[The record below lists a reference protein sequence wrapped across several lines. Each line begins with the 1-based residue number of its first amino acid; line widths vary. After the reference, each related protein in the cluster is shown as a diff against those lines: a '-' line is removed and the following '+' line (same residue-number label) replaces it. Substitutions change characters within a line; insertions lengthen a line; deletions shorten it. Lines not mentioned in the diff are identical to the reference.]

1 MANRL
6 ANETSPY
13 LLQHKDNPV
22 DWYPW
27 GEEALGRA
35 RDEDRPIL
43 LSVGYSACHWCHVM
57 ERESFEDGETA
68 RMMNEHFVNIKVD
81 REERPDIDSIYM
93 AAVQA
98 LTRHGGWP
106 MTVFLT
112 PEGVPFYG
120 GTYFPPVPAHG
131 MPSFQQLLLS
141 VADAYENR
149 REEVLESAG
158 SVRDFLRAST
168 TAAMPEA
175 GTAGTGLLDLAAG
188 ALLSQLDRRFG
199 GFGAAPKFPQA
210 MNLEVLLRHHHRT
223 GDRSALDGVELTLRR
238 MAEGGIYDQLG
249 GGFARYSVDAY
260 WLVPHF
266 EKMLYDNALLS
277 RLYLETYQAT
287 GDAFYRRI
295 AEETLDYVLR
305 DMTSGEGGFYSA
317 EDADSEGVEGKFYVW
332 TPEELQA
339 VLDPEEAGLA
349 ARYWDVTE
357 RGNFEGKNI
366 LHVPRPP
373 EVVAEEF
380 GLSPEELQR
389 RIGEIRGLLYA
400 AREER
405 VRPGRDEKILAAWNG
420 LMLRSFALA
429 ARITGREDYREAAVR
444 NATFIVEKMKEGG
457 RIHRSYKDGRAR
469 FNGYLEDYAM
479 VADGLVAVY
488 EATFETRWLVEADA
502 LMDAV
507 SELFWDEE
515 RRAFYDTPADHEELV
530 TRPRDVYDNA
540 APSGTSVA
548 TEVLLKLALLLDRA
562 DYRQRA
568 EDILG
573 ELAGGMEKI
582 PGAFGRLLCA
592 LDFSTS
598 EPREVA
604 IVGALEAA
612 DTAALLDEVYSP
624 YLPNKV
630 VAGRDPEDDEAGGLI
645 PLLTQRGAREGK
657 ATAYVCVRYACQVP
671 TTDAREL
678 ARQLGTKHAPVSARS
693 DLASLSAVRFV
704 ALLYFGLL
712 PKNCAVYYRV
722 AATAPLVGLPFS
734 RATRCPTGKSSS
746 CSSQRR
752 YTLS

>member
-1 MANRL
+1 VTTRCLRRREERKALANRL

-27 GEEALGRA
+27 GEEALLRA
-35 RDEDRPIL
+35 REEDKPVL

-57 ERESFEDGETA
+57 ERESFEDAETA

-98 LTRHGGWP
+98 ITRHGGWP

-112 PEGVPFYG
+112 PDGAPFYG
-120 GTYFPPVPAHG
+120 GTYYPSVPSHG
-131 MPSFQQLLLS
+131 MPSFQQILLS
-141 VADAYENR
+141 VLDAYENR
-149 REEVLESAG
+149 REAVIENADAMREY
-158 SVRDFLRAST
+158 LRAST
-168 TAAMPEA
+168 EALMPEA
-175 GTAGTGLLDLAAG
+175 EDAGTGLLDRAAESLLA
-188 ALLSQLDRRFG
+188 QLDGRYG
-199 GFGAAPKFPQA
+199 GFGGAPKFPQA
-210 MNLEVLLRHHHRT
+210 MNLEVLLRHHSRT
-223 GDRSALDGVELTLRR
+223 GDRSALAGVELTCGR
-238 MAEGGIYDQLG
+238 MANGGIYDHLG

-287 GDAFYRRI
+287 GDVFYRRI

-305 DMTSGEGGFYSA
+305 DMTSEEGGFYSA

-332 TPEELQA
+332 TPDELEA
-339 VLDPEEAGLA
+339 ALDPDDASLA

-357 RGNFEGKNI
+357 QGNFEGRSI

-373 EVVAEEF
+373 EAVADEF
-380 GLSPEELQR
+380 GLSGEELWD
-389 RIGEIRGLLYA
+389 RIVGIRGKLLA
-400 AREER
+400 VREGR

-429 ARITGREDYREAAVR
+429 ARVTGREDYREVAVK
-444 NATFIVEKMKEGG
+444 NATFILEKLKEDG
-457 RIHRSYKDGRAR
+457 RMHRSYKDGRAR

-479 VADGLVAVY
+479 VADGLVSLY
-488 EATFETRWLVEADA
+488 EATFETRWLIEADD

-507 SELFWDEE
+507 SELFWDGEK
-515 RRAFYDTPADHEELV
+515 RAFYDTPTDHEELV

-540 APSGTSVA
+540 TPSGTSVA
-548 TEVLLKLALLLDRA
+548 TEVLLALALLLDRA

-568 EDILG
+568 EDVLE
-573 ELAGGMEKI
+573 ELSGGMEKV
-582 PGAFGRLLCA
+582 PGGFGRLLCA

-598 EPREVA
+598 EPREVVV
-604 IVGALEAA
+604 VGDQGEPDTIDLLE
-612 DTAALLDEVYSP
+612 TVYSR

-630 VAGRDPEDDEAGGLI
+630 VAGLSPGDDEAGGLI
-645 PLLTQRGAREGK
+645 PLLAQRTAREGR
-657 ATAYVCVRYACQVP
+657 ATAYVCVHYACQTP
-671 TTDAREL
+671 TTDPEEL
-678 ARQLGTKHAPVSARS
+678 ARQLGA
-693 DLASLSAVRFV
+693 
-704 ALLYFGLL
+704 
-712 PKNCAVYYRV
+712 
-722 AATAPLVGLPFS
+722 
-734 RATRCPTGKSSS
+734 
-746 CSSQRR
+746 
-752 YTLS
+752 

>member
-13 LLQHKDNPV
+13 LIQHKDNPV

-27 GEEALGRA
+27 GEEALRRA
-35 RDEDRPIL
+35 REEDRPIL

-57 ERESFEDGETA
+57 ERESFEDDETA

-98 LTRHGGWP
+98 ITRHGGWP

-112 PEGVPFYG
+112 PDGSPFYG
-120 GTYFPPVPAHG
+120 GTYFPPVPSRN

-141 VADAYENR
+141 IADAYENR
-149 REEVLESAG
+149 RVEVLQSAG
-158 SVRDFLRAST
+158 SIRDFLRAST
-168 TAAMPEA
+168 SAAMPEA
-175 GTAGTGLLDLAAG
+175 EAAGTELLDRAA
-188 ALLSQLDRRFG
+188 ASLLPQLDRRFG

-223 GDRSALDGVELTLRR
+223 GDRSALDGVELSLRS
-238 MAEGGIYDQLG
+238 MANGGIYDHLG

-287 GDAFYRRI
+287 KDAFYLRI

-305 DMTSGEGGFYSA
+305 EMTSEEGGFYSA
-317 EDADSEGVEGKFYVW
+317 EDADSEGEEGKFYVW
-332 TPEELQA
+332 TPEELES
-339 VLDPEEAGLA
+339 VLDLEEAGLA

-357 RGNFEGKNI
+357 RGNFEGKSI

-373 EVVAEEF
+373 EAVAEEF
-380 GLSPEELQR
+380 GLSSGELGE
-389 RIGEIRGLLYA
+389 RITRIRSKLFA
-400 AREER
+400 AREGR
-405 VRPGRDEKILAAWNG
+405 IRPGRDEKILAAWNG

-429 ARITGREDYREAAVR
+429 ARVTGREDYREAAVR
-444 NATFIVEKMKEGG
+444 NATFIVEKMKEDG

-502 LMDAV
+502 LMGAV

-515 RRAFYDTPADHEELV
+515 SRAYYDTPADHEELL

-548 TEVLLKLALLLDRA
+548 TEVLLRLSLFLDRS

-573 ELAGGMEKI
+573 ELAGGMEKV

-604 IVGALEAA
+604 VVGNQEAT
-612 DTAALLDEVYSP
+612 DTRALLNTVYSA

-630 VAGRDPEDDEAGGLI
+630 VAGRDPADDEAGGLI
-645 PLLTQRGAREGK
+645 PLLEGRTAREGK
-657 ATAYVCVRYACQVP
+657 PTAYVCVQYACQAP
-671 TTDAREL
+671 TTDPEEL
-678 ARQLGTKHAPVSARS
+678 ARQLVS
-693 DLASLSAVRFV
+693 
-704 ALLYFGLL
+704 
-712 PKNCAVYYRV
+712 
-722 AATAPLVGLPFS
+722 
-734 RATRCPTGKSSS
+734 
-746 CSSQRR
+746 
-752 YTLS
+752 

>member
-1 MANRL
+1 VANRL
-6 ANETSPY
+6 VNETSPY

-27 GEEALGRA
+27 GEEALKRA
-35 RDEDRPIL
+35 REEDKPVL

-57 ERESFEDGETA
+57 ERESFEDDETA
-68 RMMNEHFVNIKVD
+68 RMMNENFVNIKVD

-112 PEGVPFYG
+112 PDGAPFYG
-120 GTYFPPVPAHG
+120 GTYFPPIPSRG

-141 VADAYENR
+141 VVDAYENR
-149 REEVLESAG
+149 REEVLQNAQA
-158 SVRDFLRAST
+158 VRDYLQAST
-168 TAAMPEA
+168 AAVIPEA
-175 GTAGTGLLDLAAG
+175 ETSGTELLDRAAG
-188 ALLSQLDRRFG
+188 VLLSQLDRRFG
-199 GFGAAPKFPQA
+199 GFGGAPKFPQA

-223 GDRSALDGVELTLRR
+223 GERSALDGVELTCRQ
-238 MAEGGIYDQLG
+238 MANGGIYDQLG
-249 GGFARYSVDAY
+249 GGFSRYSVDGY

-305 DMTSGEGGFYSA
+305 DMTSEEGGFYSA
-317 EDADSEGVEGKFYVW
+317 EDADSEGEEGKFYVW
-332 TPEELQA
+332 TPEELEA
-339 VLDPEEAGLA
+339 ALDPDEARLA
-349 ARYWDVTE
+349 VRYWDVTE

-366 LHVPRPP
+366 LHVARPP
-373 EVVAEEF
+373 EAVADEF
-380 GLSPEELQR
+380 GVSPEELWA
-389 RIGEIRGLLYA
+389 RIAGIRAKLFA
-400 AREER
+400 VREER

-429 ARITGREDYREAAVR
+429 ARVTGREDYREAAIE
-444 NATFIVEKMKEGG
+444 NATFIVEKLIEDG

-479 VADGLVAVY
+479 VADGLVALY

-502 LMDAV
+502 LLDAV

-515 RRAFYDTPADHEELV
+515 KRAFYDTPADHEELV

-548 TEVLLKLALLLDRA
+548 TEVLLKLALFLDRS

-568 EDILG
+568 EDVLD
-573 ELAGGMEKI
+573 ELAGGMEKV
-582 PGAFGRLLCA
+582 PSGFGRLLCA
-592 LDFSTS
+592 LDLSIS
-598 EPREVA
+598 ETREVA
-604 IVGALEAA
+604 IVGDPEAQDTRVLLE
-612 DTAALLDEVYSP
+612 TVYAG

-630 VAGRDPEDDEAGGLI
+630 VAGRGPDDDEAGGLI
-645 PLLTQRGAREGK
+645 PLLAQRPAREGK
-657 ATAYVCVRYACQVP
+657 ATAYVCVHYACQTP
-671 TTDAREL
+671 TTDPEEL
-678 ARQLGTKHAPVSARS
+678 SRQLGVSDDREQTS
-693 DLASLSAVRFV
+693 G
-704 ALLYFGLL
+704 GLE
-712 PKNCAVYYRV
+712 RHD
-722 AATAPLVGLPFS
+722 
-734 RATRCPTGKSSS
+734 SSP
-746 CSSQRR
+746 
-752 YTLS
+752 

>member
-6 ANETSPY
+6 ADETSPY

-27 GEEALGRA
+27 GEEALKKA
-35 RDEDRPIL
+35 RDEDKPVL

-57 ERESFEDGETA
+57 ERESFEDEETA

-93 AAVQA
+93 SAVQA

-112 PEGVPFYG
+112 PDGTPFYG
-120 GTYFPPVPAHG
+120 GTYFPPVPSRG

-141 VADAYENR
+141 LADAYENR
-149 REEVLESAG
+149 RDEVLRSAE
-158 SVRDFLRAST
+158 SVRDYLRAST
-168 TAAMPEA
+168 
-175 GTAGTGLLDLAAG
+175 GTAIPKAEATGTEILDRAA
-188 ALLSQLDRRFG
+188 ASLLSQLDRRFG
-199 GFGAAPKFPQA
+199 GFGGAPKFPQA

-223 GDRSALDGVELTLRR
+223 GDRAALDGVEISLRG
-238 MAEGGIYDQLG
+238 MANGGIYDQLG
-249 GGFARYSVDAY
+249 GGFARYSVDEY

-277 RLYLETYQAT
+277 RLYLETHLVT
-287 GDAFYRRI
+287 GDPFYRRI

-305 DMTSGEGGFYSA
+305 DMTSEEGGFFSA

-332 TPEELQA
+332 TPDEIEA
-339 VLDPEEAGLA
+339 ALDPEDAQLA

-366 LHVPRPP
+366 LHIPRPP
-373 EVVAEEF
+373 EAVAAEF
-380 GLSPEELQR
+380 GLPPEELWEHMV
-389 RIGEIRGLLYA
+389 GIRDRLFA
-400 AREER
+400 VRERR
-405 VRPGRDEKILAAWNG
+405 VRPGRDEKVLAAWNG

-429 ARITGREDYREAAVR
+429 ARVTGREDYREVAVK
-444 NATFIVEKMKEGG
+444 NATFLLDKLKEDG
-457 RIHRSYKDGRAR
+457 RLHRSYKDGRAR

-479 VADGLVAVY
+479 VADGLVALY
-488 EATFETRWLVEADA
+488 EATFETRWLIEADS
-502 LMDAV
+502 LCDAV

-515 RRAFYDTPADHEELV
+515 KRAFYDTPADHEELV

-540 APSGTSVA
+540 APSGTSVV
-548 TEVLLKLALLLDRA
+548 TEVLLKLALLLDRN

-568 EDILG
+568 EDVLE
-573 ELAGGMEKI
+573 ELSGGMEKI

-598 EPREVA
+598 ESREVA
-604 IVGALEAA
+604 IVGDPDAPDTKALVE
-612 DTAALLDEVYSP
+612 TVYEG

-630 VAGRDPEDDEAGGLI
+630 VAGHDPGDEEAAGLI
-645 PLLTQRGAREGK
+645 PLLAERPTRDGR
-657 ATAYVCVRYACQVP
+657 ATAYVCVQYACKAP
-671 TTDAREL
+671 TTEPEEL
-678 ARQLGTKHAPVSARS
+678 ARQLAE
-693 DLASLSAVRFV
+693 
-704 ALLYFGLL
+704 
-712 PKNCAVYYRV
+712 
-722 AATAPLVGLPFS
+722 
-734 RATRCPTGKSSS
+734 
-746 CSSQRR
+746 
-752 YTLS
+752 